1 MKQKPP
7 LDMEQYQNGP
17 YPYVVEDALDS
28 AKFLFRD
35 MVKIAKGE
43 IAARDAQKF
52 ARESVRAALLITC
65 NAPQMVIK

>member
-7 LDMEQYQNGP
+7 LDREQYQNGP

-35 MVKIAKGE
+35 MVKIDRK
-43 IAARDAQKF
+43 
-52 ARESVRAALLITC
+52 SV
-65 NAPQMVIK
+65 V